1 MKIAYLIF
9 ALLVSTYC
17 FGQNKKTNPQ
27 LAKLVDSLYQADQ
40 HTAKIQPTDSAVAA
54 YQRAIRSNF
63 PYIKQM
69 LDQHGYPGYDLLGK
83 ESADNYFLLV
93 QHSDFDVP
101 FQKRAL
107 KLMKEQIRK
116 QNASGKNFAFLT
128 DRVNINEGKPQIYG
142 TQVLMSGDTKL
153 KPCKDLKKLDKRR
166 KSVGLEP
173 ISEYLE
179 KCNDVFYQLNPDQKR
194 PEKKR

>member
-1 MKIAYLIF
+1 MKTAHLIF
-9 ALLVSTYC
+9 ALVISACC
-17 FGQNKKTNPQ
+17 FGQNQKTDSQ

-40 HTAKIQPTDSAVAA
+40 GTTRIQPTDSAVAA

-63 PYIKQM
+63 PFVKQI

-83 ESADNYFLLV
+83 ESADKYFLLV

-107 KLMKEQIRK
+107 KLMKGQVRK
-116 QNASGKNFAFLT
+116 QNASGKSFAFLT
-128 DRVNINEGKPQIYG
+128 DRVNINEGKLQIYG

-153 KPCKDLKKLDKRR
+153 KPCEDLKNLDKRR

-173 ISEYLE
+173 INEYLE
-179 KCNDVFYQLNPDQKR
+179 KCNDIFYQLNPTQKR
-194 PEKKR
+194 PEKKG